1 MVATMAVRKVYLLW
15 ESTWDYRRVEMKA
28 LDLAVKTAATRE
40 TMTVGTRELQTVV
53 SKAVHSVSKSAAS

>member
-1 MVATMAVRKVYLLW
+1 LW